1 MIRSIG
7 APARVLA
14 RGWLALLCVGCASS
28 PNSYVML
35 VESPDGTT
43 GKVFVSDAAGSRV
56 LERSGQATALD
67 GSSAATFEVPG
78 EQARRDFGGT
88 LDAQPPLPETFV
100 LHFERSA
107 VRMTPE
113 SLRRL
118 PELAALI
125 RERPAAELVIVGHT
139 DTLGEVAFNERLGLA
154 RARTVSVA
162 LAAQGV
168 APLSLVLE
176 SRGERELLVATPDE
190 TDEPRNRRVV
200 VSVR

>member
-1 MIRSIG
+1 MSRSIG
-7 APARVLA
+7 VVARVLA
-14 RGWLALLCVGCASS
+14 RGWLVLLCAGCASS

-35 VESPDGTT
+35 IESPDGTT
-43 GKVFVSDAAGSRV
+43 GKVFVSDTAGSRV

-78 EQARRDFGGT
+78 EQARRDFGRT

-100 LHFERSA
+100 LYFERSA

-118 PELAALI
+118 REAAALI
-125 RERPAAELVIVGHT
+125 RERPAAEVAIVGHT
-139 DTLGEVAFNERLGLA
+139 DTIGEVAFNERLGLA
-154 RARTVSVA
+154 RARSVSEA

-168 APLSLVLE
+168 APLSVVLE
-176 SRGERELLVATPDE
+176 SRGERELQVTTPDE